1 MLDAASDPKNVEE
14 YEEYTTEW
22 IVGITGG
29 PDAADEVAER
39 LGFIN
44 EGLVANF
51 LTATLTSALRWRGK
65 ARLTYVT
72 LLQVSKDEQILY
84 RFVVRDEE
92 AAMLVP
98 LSEPDQ
104 NKTRKLLAE
113 KDVRQIPQDQC
124 VFVSKLACT
133 IRSVKSRR
141 KYIINPRPAC
151 AAKVIYSKPSWF
163 VCVCL
168 CLCVSVCVCV
178 DACSGTT
185 GYEAAY

>member
-1 MLDAASDPKNVEE
+1 MLDAASDQKNVEE

-113 KDVRQIPQDQC
+113 KDVRQSQNIA
-124 VFVSKLACT
+124 FSLLSSKLACT
-133 IRSVKSRR
+133 IK
-141 KYIINPRPAC
+141 KQ
-151 AAKVIYSKPSWF
+151 W
-163 VCVCL
+163 
-168 CLCVSVCVCV
+168 
-178 DACSGTT
+178 
-185 GYEAAY
+185 